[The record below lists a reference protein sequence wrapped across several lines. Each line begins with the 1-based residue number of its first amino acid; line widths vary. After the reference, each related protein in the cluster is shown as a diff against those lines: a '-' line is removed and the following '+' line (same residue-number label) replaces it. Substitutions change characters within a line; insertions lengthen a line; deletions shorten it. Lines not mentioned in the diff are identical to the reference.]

1 MKIENIINLI
11 NGELL
16 NSPTVTE
23 IDSATVFYS
32 KIDNGDLF
40 ISNNIEDINR
50 AIDRG
55 AYAIIYDDKSIKIED
70 NEVAHILVDDIY
82 EASFRFLRYVILNKD
97 VSIRYLNMHELS
109 FAKMIITQKSNLTI
123 LSDDW
128 KKAFE
133 QILNSNDRLFVGSNK
148 KILSM
153 IKPDTKIL
161 SKKADGYII
170 MDTLFKSTFKIDK
183 FIYQEKELVPF
194 HFDNLCRAVYFAKE
208 YDLPYEIDRVKY
220 TKHFT
225 PVFIDDSMSSTSSKK
240 SDRVLIFVDN
250 IEDILEAKD
259 YIKHNGKWI
268 KSIVLTPPKTKIKN
282 MMDNPIWFENEEEAK
297 DIIQN
302 NHFNYALVYSLDKSI
317 VNSIK
322 NEYSLF

>member
-16 NSPTVTE
+16 NSPIVTE
-23 IDSATVFYS
+23 IDGATVFYS
-32 KIDNGDLF
+32 KVDNGDLF
-40 ISNNIEDINR
+40 ISNDIEEINK
-50 AIDRG
+50 AIEKG

-70 NEVAHILVDDIY
+70 DEVAHIIVDDIY

-97 VSIRYLNMHELS
+97 ITIRYLNMHELS

-123 LSDDW
+123 LSDNW

-133 QILNSNDRLFVGSNK
+133 QILNSNDKLFVGSDK

-161 SKKADGYII
+161 SKKVDGYII
-170 MDTLFKSTFKIDK
+170 MDTLFKSTFKIGK
-183 FIYQEKELVPF
+183 FIYQEKELIPF
-194 HFDNLCRAVYFAKE
+194 HFDNLCRAVYFAQE
-208 YDLPYEIDRVKY
+208 YDLPYDIDRIKY
-220 TKHFT
+220 TKHFL
-225 PVFIDDSMSSTSSKK
+225 PIFIDDSMSSTTSKK

-250 IEDILEAKD
+250 MQDILDAKD
-259 YIKHNGKWI
+259 YIKYNGKWI
-268 KSIVLTPPKTKIKN
+268 KSIVLTPPNTKIKT
-282 MMDNPIWFENEEEAK
+282 MMDNPIWFESVDDAK

-317 VNSIK
+317 INNIK